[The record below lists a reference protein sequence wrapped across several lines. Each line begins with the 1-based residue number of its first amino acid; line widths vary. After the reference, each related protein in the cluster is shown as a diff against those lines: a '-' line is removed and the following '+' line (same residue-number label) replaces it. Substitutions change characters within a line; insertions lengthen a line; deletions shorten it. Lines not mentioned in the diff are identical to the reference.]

1 MSSPS
6 RGLGL
11 WPSATLKIARGLTP
25 PGFSFGRLILVDTG
39 DLRCSAIQCLNLV
52 FSLGHYL
59 PQTSLPNDVG
69 PGCRCDRYASATLPS
84 QEPDG
89 SAEPVRRVL
98 PDLRKS
104 DRYEHR
110 AAAQRERAVRN
121 LCNGLQN

>member
-6 RGLGL
+6 QGLGL

-25 PGFSFGRLILVDTG
+25 PGFSFGRLILVD
-39 DLRCSAIQCLNLV
+39 A
-52 FSLGHYL
+52 L
-59 PQTSLPNDVG
+59 PETSLPNDLG

-110 AAAQRERAVRN
+110 AAAQRKRAVR
-121 LCNGLQN
+121 GLLW